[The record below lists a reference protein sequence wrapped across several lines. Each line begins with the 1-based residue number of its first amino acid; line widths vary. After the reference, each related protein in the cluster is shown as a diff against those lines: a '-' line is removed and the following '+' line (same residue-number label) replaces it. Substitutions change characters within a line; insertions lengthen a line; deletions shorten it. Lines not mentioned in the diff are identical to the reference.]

1 MLWSECVCEIG
12 GKMGLGS
19 VGADFEEL
27 SGDPRGALVAL
38 LLPPSPEAMPTVL
51 QPACVQAGGA
61 DVHCRNGCP

>member
-1 MLWSECVCEIG
+1 
-12 GKMGLGS
+12 MGLGS
-19 VGADFEEL
+19 VGEDFEEL